1 MKFITGN
8 VMGDEG
14 SEINIISLLLR
25 FSITQDDLSS
35 G

>member
-14 SEINIISLLLR
+14 SEINIISLILR
-25 FSITQDDLSS
+25 FSITQDNLSS